1 MSIIFD
7 TRLAGCR
14 CNQIERERERDLWHK
29 LVEMWKNEVINSA
42 KCEQNFRIEWKVGK
56 GREGRRELK

>member
-1 MSIIFD
+1 MAIIYD

-14 CNQIERERERDLWHK
+14 CNQIERERDLWHK

-42 KCEQNFRIEWKVGK
+42 KCEQNFRIEWKVGRGRGR
-56 GREGRRELK
+56 GREGSVS